1 MNVGQTG
8 QTLDAIIK
16 EEPRLI
22 LKNGIAR
29 AWEHAIAKGGFG
41 TLLLAR
47 FDNVFAFG
55 AELVNQGEADP
66 AILGLEGIP
75 YSPRPEND
83 PGWLPTPIEDPQ
95 LRKRVIKA
103 GQDSWTAYQN
113 ARAQA
118 PDQTS
123 VQFDRGDVIMQY
135 CDFLR
140 QMDIELTQNPLIAVK
155 VLIPPTSKN
164 PDEER
169 VIRSEVERKFI
180 DEYFMLRRLKHPN
193 IVRTYGLIE
202 DPKHGWTLYMD
213 YIDGMSLE
221 DYILSQEDK
230 RLPAPMALKIIE
242 RVADAVKYCHANGII
257 HRDIKPANVL
267 IRIDG
272 VEADGTPKLIPYL
285 CDFGISKEIES
296 SQTTII
302 NLGSPHHVSPE
313 QACGNPVTFASDVYQ
328 LGTLLF
334 EMVTGKGAYEGLSI
348 DATLTLLRNP
358 NSDHPTTVRDY
369 LPNLSERVKDLIEVA
384 RRKDPAKRW
393 IMDKFISE
401 TRYIMEK
408 GLYDETPRRSPSRT
422 ELIELWK
429 VVDLRRAEL
438 ETKIQFIRFEED
450 LGSAKDLYKA
460 GDFIGFETKVAS
472 FASALA
478 ERPQRYTKLKEEL
491 TRLLLEVADNRLK
504 AKEFTQVGAALGY
517 VTKCI
522 DGLKNID
529 TNIYRDEY
537 QKLAVQFGPHS
548 LFVNNFTNVSDS
560 LKGVEKGIKDVYTLR
575 TMNKPFNDKL
585 NSLELQLTGVRGVWK
600 NTPRDSI
607 GSAYERMGQQIT
619 DIETALSDLK
629 RETRVDRSSDNKL

>member
-16 EEPRLI
+16 DEPQLV
-22 LKNGIAR
+22 LKNNIAR
-29 AWEHAIAKGGFG
+29 AWKHAIAKGGFG

-55 AELVNQGEADP
+55 AELINQGEADP

-75 YSPRPEND
+75 YSPRPENGQ
-83 PGWLPTPIEDPQ
+83 GWLPTPIEDPQ
-95 LRKRVIKA
+95 VRKRVIKA

-113 ARAQA
+113 ARAQKA
-118 PDQTS
+118 PDQGPTI
-123 VQFDRGDVIMQY
+123 DRGDVIMQY

-140 QMDIELTQNPLIAVK
+140 QMDIELTQSPLLAVK
-155 VLIPPTSKN
+155 VLIPPTGKN
-164 PDEER
+164 ADEER
-169 VIRSEVERKFI
+169 VFRSEVERKFI

-193 IVRTYGLIE
+193 IVRTHGLIE
-202 DPKHGWTLYMD
+202 DPKYGWTLYMD
-213 YIDGMSLE
+213 YIDGLTLE
-221 DYILSQEDK
+221 DYIISQEDK
-230 RLPAPMALKIIE
+230 RLPAPVALKIVE

-267 IRIDG
+267 IKIDG

-285 CDFGISKEIES
+285 CDFGISKNVDS

-328 LGTLLF
+328 LGSLLF

-358 NSDHPTTVRDY
+358 TIDHPTVVRDY

-384 RRKDPAKRW
+384 RRKDPEKRW

-401 TRYIMEK
+401 ARYIIEK
-408 GLYDETPRRSPSRT
+408 GLYDETPRRSPTRT

-450 LGSAKDLYKA
+450 IDKAKELYKA
-460 GDFIGFETKVAS
+460 GDFIEFEMKVTS
-472 FASALA
+472 FAAQLA

-504 AKEFTQVGAALGY
+504 AKEYTQVGTALTY

-522 DGLKNID
+522 DGLKNVD
-529 TNIYRDEY
+529 TKVYGEEC
-537 QKLAVQFGPHS
+537 QKLSVQFGPHS
-548 LFVNNFTNVSDS
+548 LFVSNFSNVADS
-560 LKGVEKGIKDVYTLR
+560 LKSVEKGIKDVYTLR
-575 TMNKPFNDKL
+575 TMNKPFSDKL
-585 NSLELQLTGVRGVWK
+585 SSLELQLTGVRGVWT
-600 NTPRDSI
+600 NTPRESI

-619 DIETALSDLK
+619 DIEDALTDLK
-629 RETRVDRSSDNKL
+629 RETRIDRSSGQ